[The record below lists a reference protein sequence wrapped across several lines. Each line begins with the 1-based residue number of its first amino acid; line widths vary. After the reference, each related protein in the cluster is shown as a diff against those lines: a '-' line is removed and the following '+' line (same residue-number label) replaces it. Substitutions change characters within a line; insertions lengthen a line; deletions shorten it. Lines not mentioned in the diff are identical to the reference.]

1 MLAYCSTLLVRPS
14 AADIPVL
21 APIADWLNRKTA
33 AGLTSAAFVDGFS
46 KACRDNQQLE
56 CARCDSAG
64 AECFAIQLRHPDAGI
79 PGREW
84 LTDIGG
90 RLVDGTW
97 HCSVSLGTHET
108 SRYVPPVEHTTRP
121 RVVLEILDTCQIDSA
136 TVGGSAT
143 PLTVA
148 DCETFEYRIMDPT
161 RTSPLLV
168 VSCTTSGEFIV
179 DPDRLASLLIG
190 IAEVAYIPRGVDTYS
205 IERLLGPSH
214 SAYGGA
220 VSIIWH
226 KDRARGFRIP
236 TSKLLAPA
244 LIAIRAESGDLESEI
259 LAKVC
264 HRCNA
269 TNARVAT
276 TLDTVRRAATQARL
290 AFALSQGQSDVE
302 LKSLYADVEKEQL
315 AEIRSLKRD
324 LDMARDEVSR
334 LEEEK
339 DRLEQQVDAL
349 KQSIAAV
356 PTVQAAHRGSG
367 TIPPTRLIGFLTDE
381 LTLAHCIEVI
391 EAFYPDRVV
400 FLQSARDSAVEQADF
415 KHPRKALGLMAK
427 LCDEYWRAISTGSD
441 QEAKGVFGNAYA
453 PNESETARKNKR
465 ARALRTFQYKGVGVE
480 MMKHL
485 KIGVKESVS
494 ETWRLHF
501 HWDAVDKKIIIG
513 HCGKHLDHG

>member
-21 APIADWLNRKTA
+21 APIADWLNRKTG
-33 AGLTSAAFVDGFS
+33 AGLTPAAFVDGFS

-64 AECFAIQLRHPDAGI
+64 AECFAIQLRHPDAEI
-79 PGREW
+79 TGREW

-121 RVVLEILDTCQIDSA
+121 RVVLEILDTCVIDSA
-136 TVGGSAT
+136 TVGGPAT

-148 DCETFEYRIMDPT
+148 DCETFEYRITDPT

-179 DPDRLASLLIG
+179 NPDRLASLLIG
-190 IAEVAYIPRGVDTYS
+190 IAEVAYIPHGVDTHS
-205 IERLLGPSH
+205 LERLLGPSH
-214 SAYGGA
+214 CAYGGA

-226 KDRARGFRIP
+226 NDRARASRIH
-236 TSKLLAPA
+236 TSKLIAPA

-269 TNARVAT
+269 ANARVAT

-290 AFALSQGQSDVE
+290 AFALSQGQTDAE
-302 LKSLYADVEKEQL
+302 LKSLYEDVEKEQL
-315 AEIRSLKRD
+315 AEIRSLKCD

-334 LEEEK
+334 LEEGN

-349 KQSIAAV
+349 NQSIAAV
-356 PTVQAAHRGSG
+356 PRQESAGRGPG
-367 TIPPTRLIGFLTDE
+367 VIPHSQLVRL
-381 LTLAHCIEVI
+381 LADDMPLERCIEVI
-391 EAFYPDRVV
+391 EMLYPDRVV

-415 KHPRKALGLMAK
+415 KHPRKALELMAR
-427 LCDEYWRAISTGSD
+427 LCNEYWCAISAGSD

-453 PNESETARKNKR
+453 PNESETARNNKR

-513 HCGKHLDHG
+513 HCGIHLDHR